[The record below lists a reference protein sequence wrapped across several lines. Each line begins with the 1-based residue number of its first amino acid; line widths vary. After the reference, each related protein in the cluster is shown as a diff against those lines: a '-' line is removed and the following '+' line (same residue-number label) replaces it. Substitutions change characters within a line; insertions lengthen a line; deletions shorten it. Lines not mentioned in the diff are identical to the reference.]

1 MPDGDPVELGCQLLA
16 RLEHE
21 ELSVAAVIDRIEEI
35 TTDPHLQRRILEEA
49 ADRGLIERDGGTV
62 RPSGGTF
69 LRFEAEVVTKEGEFD
84 CSRCGA
90 GLSTGHFIRV
100 DGGDIGPYGSTC
112 IRKVTGRE

>member
-1 MPDGDPVELGCQLLA
+1 VELGCQLLA

-21 ELSVAAVIDRIEEI
+21 ELSVAEVLDRIEAI
-35 TTDPHLQRRILEEA
+35 TTEPRLQRTILDEA
-49 ADRGLIERDGGTV
+49 AARGLIERDGGTV

-69 LRFEAEVVTKEGEFD
+69 LRFQREVVTKEGEFS
-84 CSRCGA
+84 CCRCGA
-90 GLSTGHFIRV
+90 ELSTGHFIRV